1 MLPWQRTKFA
11 RDILISYPTRIDIIV
26 GATIFVIPRSIR
38 QDDLLSDEVLKAL
51 DDIPSS
57 ERAKAVRG
65 K

>member
-1 MLPWQRTKFA
+1 MNIFYQYA
-11 RDILISYPTRIDIIV
+11 TRIEMITEV
-26 GATIFVIPRSIR
+26 KMSIPRSIR

-51 DDIPSS
+51 YDIPSS